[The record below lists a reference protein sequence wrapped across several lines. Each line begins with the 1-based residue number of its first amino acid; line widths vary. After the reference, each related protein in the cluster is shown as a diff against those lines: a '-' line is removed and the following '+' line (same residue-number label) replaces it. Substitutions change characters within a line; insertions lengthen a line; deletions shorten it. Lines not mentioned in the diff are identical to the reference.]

1 MESDGPYYDEMT
13 PGMVFP
19 SPPAVSVDSGVA
31 ASYQSIAGEALPL
44 VLDQRLCNAVTGA
57 SSRLVSPGLLL
68 HLSIGASTVATKNVI
83 ANLFYR
89 NVRILRQVFIG
100 ETIET
105 ITTVASMSDSA
116 PREGKE
122 PRGKVLLN
130 ITTTADGEPVLNY
143 QRCPLIRLRNNKLP
157 GYNDELGEDPKLE
170 METYIDKSL
179 TTWNLEHLP
188 NPSEIKIGEVVNDP
202 MRDIVTQPSTLIRLT
217 HNVAAV
223 HRDAETSPYAKP
235 LVYGG
240 HTVALAQS
248 SLSRVF
254 TGIASIV
261 GWHTCDHVGPVF
273 EDDLLSFQHRP
284 LEEVSTENG
293 RFVAIQV
300 KAFTHRNNAEPA
312 EVLDWTPVVFMR

>member
-44 VLDQRLCNAVTGA
+44 VLDQQLCNAVTGA

-122 PRGKVLLN
+122 ARGKVLLN
-130 ITTTADGEPVLNY
+130 ITTTADGEPVLDY
-143 QRCPLIRLRNNKLP
+143 QRCPLIRLRSNKLP
-157 GYNDELGEDPKLE
+157 GYNDELGENPKLE

-188 NPSEIKIGEVVNDP
+188 NPSEIKMGEVVNDP
-202 MRDIVTQPSTLIRLT
+202 MRDIVAQPSSLIRLT

-223 HRDAETSPYAKP
+223 HRDAEISPYAKP

-293 RFVAIQV
+293 RFVA
-300 KAFTHRNNAEPA
+300 RNNADPA

>member
-1 MESDGPYYDEMT
+1 MT

-105 ITTVASMSDSA
+105 ITSVASMSDSA

-122 PRGKVLLN
+122 LRGKVLLN
-130 ITTTADGEPVLNY
+130 ITTTADGEPVLDY
-143 QRCPLIRLRNNKLP
+143 QRCPLIRLRSNKLP
-157 GYNDELGEDPKLE
+157 GYNDDLGEKPKLE
-170 METYIDKSL
+170 IETYIDESL
-179 TTWNLEHLP
+179 MAWNLEHLP
-188 NPSEIKIGEVVNDP
+188 NPSEIKMDEVVNDP
-202 MRDIVTQPSTLIRLT
+202 MRDIVTPPSSLIRLT

-223 HRDAETSPYAKP
+223 HRDAETSPYDKP

-240 HTVALAQS
+240 HTVALAQA

-273 EDDLLSFQHRP
+273 EDDLLSFQHSP
-284 LEEVSTENG
+284 LQEVSKGNG
-293 RFVAIQV
+293 RFVAVQV
-300 KAFTHRNNAEPA
+300 KAFAHRNNAEPA
-312 EVLDWTPVVFMR
+312 EVLDWTPVLFMR

>member
-13 PGMVFP
+13 PGMVFS

-130 ITTTADGEPVLNY
+130 ITTTAILI
-143 QRCPLIRLRNNKLP
+143 CPT
-157 GYNDELGEDPKLE
+157 DD
-170 METYIDKSL
+170 SA
-179 TTWNLEHLP
+179 
-188 NPSEIKIGEVVNDP
+188 IK
-202 MRDIVTQPSTLIRLT
+202 RLT
-217 HNVAAV
+217 SSDCEQLTAMTTLPHTPIDT
-223 HRDAETSPYAKP
+223 RIPRPRAEEDKEENKIKP
-235 LVYGG
+235 
-240 HTVALAQS
+240 
-248 SLSRVF
+248 
-254 TGIASIV
+254 
-261 GWHTCDHVGPVF
+261 
-273 EDDLLSFQHRP
+273 
-284 LEEVSTENG
+284 
-293 RFVAIQV
+293 
-300 KAFTHRNNAEPA
+300 
-312 EVLDWTPVVFMR
+312 

>member
-13 PGMVFP
+13 PGMVFS

-105 ITTVASMSDSA
+105 ITSVASMSDSA

-130 ITTTADGEPVLNY
+130 ITTTADGEPVLDY
-143 QRCPLIRLRNNKLP
+143 QRCPLIRLRGNKLP
-157 GYNDELGEDPKLE
+157 GYNDDLGENPKLD
-170 METYIDKSL
+170 METYIDESL
-179 TTWNLEHLP
+179 TAWNLEHLP
-188 NPSEIKIGEVVNDP
+188 NPSEIKVGEVANDSK
-202 MRDIVTQPSTLIRLT
+202 D
-217 HNVAAV
+217 
-223 HRDAETSPYAKP
+223 
-235 LVYGG
+235 
-240 HTVALAQS
+240 
-248 SLSRVF
+248 
-254 TGIASIV
+254 
-261 GWHTCDHVGPVF
+261 
-273 EDDLLSFQHRP
+273 
-284 LEEVSTENG
+284 
-293 RFVAIQV
+293 
-300 KAFTHRNNAEPA
+300 
-312 EVLDWTPVVFMR
+312 